1 MLGLDN
7 LQRHRVM
14 MVLDDVVN
22 LFPYRN
28 LSWWWWYFEAAQ
40 AFAFKSAKKAKRLQS
55 RTAEKEQRRLHVP
68 LVDRTSGEPAPFI
81 IVVQGPPQVL
91 FVFANSWSPWAHLIF
106 MACRLID
113 WSPCYLVPAT
123 EDSMKCRWNLE
134 MHLVNCKIGLDPL
147 CLLMLVTVNE
157 WMQVGKTLLI
167 QSLVKHYTK
176 HNLSDVRG
184 PITVVAGILWIPS
197 NICRTN
203 QHWNWRDV
211 LESWIKEESW
221 SGWTTLL
228 RCTSLCMSCVWC
240 HLWVVLT
247 TSSWDGLCNE
257 TICGE
262 RETERQRDRQTDRD
276 RETERQTETERQRET
291 GRQREMNADW
301 QLDRWVCWFL
311 FQANRGGSSL
321 WSVQMISM
329 QWLMQPNLQIWF
341 CYSLMA
347 ALALRWWAS
356 ATRTTSNIWFVAWI
370 FACTL

>member
-7 LQRHRVM
+7 LQRHWVM

-91 FVFANSWSPWAHLIF
+91 FVFANTWSLWAHLIF

-113 WSPCYLVPAT
+113 WSPCYLIPAT

-134 MHLVNCKIGLDPL
+134 MHFVNCKIGLDPL
-147 CLLMLVTVNE
+147 CFLMLVTVNE

-197 NICRTN
+197 NICRVN

-211 LESWIKEESW
+211 LVSWIKEESW
-221 SGWTTLL
+221 SGSTTLL

-240 HLWVVLT
+240 HLWVVWL
-247 TSSWDGLCNE
+247 LHLEMVCAMKPFV
-257 TICGE
+257 E
-262 RETERQRDRQTDRD
+262 RE
-276 RETERQTETERQRET
+276 
-291 GRQREMNADW
+291 REMNADW
-301 QLDRWVCWFL
+301 QLDRWVCWLL

-329 QWLMQPNLQIWF
+329 QWLTQPNLQIWF

-356 ATRTTSNIWFVAWI
+356 PTCATSNIWFVAWI